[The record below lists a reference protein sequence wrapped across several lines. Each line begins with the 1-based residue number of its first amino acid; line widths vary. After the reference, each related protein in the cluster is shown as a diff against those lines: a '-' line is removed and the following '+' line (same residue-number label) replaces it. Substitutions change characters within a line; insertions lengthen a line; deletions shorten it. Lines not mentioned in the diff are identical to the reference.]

1 MSNVNLMSQFFP
13 DLLGFSVSL
22 LLQNKNKK
30 PKDKQKSQKTLKC
43 DIFESKHQPLIK
55 QSV

>member
-22 LLQNKNKK
+22 LLQNKKK
-30 PKDKQKSQKTLKC
+30 PQKTLKC